1 MNSGSCMTSWP
12 IKVHFRLGHLCCMN
26 RVAHYSGTVA
36 IRRTEKDGGCTF
48 YHNSFRTE
56 HGQLHIKSYFLAG
69 EAGRGGG
76 GSEIIVPVFTLR
88 ILGLKFIKFFCAFL

>member
-26 RVAHYSGTVA
+26 CVAHYSGTVA
-36 IRRTEKDGGCTF
+36 IRCTEKDGGYTF

-69 EAGRGGG
+69 GRGGG
-76 GSEIIVPVFTLR
+76 GRNQRPCIYIAYPRFEVY
-88 ILGLKFIKFFCAFL
+88 

>member
-48 YHNSFRTE
+48 YHSSFRTE
-56 HGQLHIKSYFLAG
+56 HGQLHIKSYIYTFFF
-69 EAGRGGG
+69 GGG
-76 GSEIIVPVFTLR
+76 GREGGAKSASIAYPMFEVY
-88 ILGLKFIKFFCAFL
+88 

>member
-1 MNSGSCMTSWP
+1 MNSGSYMTSWP
-12 IKVHFRLGHLCCMN
+12 IKVHFRLGLLFGMN

-36 IRRTEKDGGCTF
+36 IRRTEKDGGYTF

-69 EAGRGGG
+69 VG
-76 GSEIIVPVFTLR
+76 EISVPVFTLR
-88 ILGLKFIKFFCAFL
+88 ILGLKFIKLFCAFL

>member
-1 MNSGSCMTSWP
+1 MNFSRCMTSWP

-36 IRRTEKDGGCTF
+36 IRRTEKDVGFTF

-56 HGQLHIKSYFLAG
+56 HGQLHIKSYIYTFFF
-69 EAGRGGG
+69 GGG
-76 GSEIIVPVFTLR
+76 GREGGAKSASIAYPMFEVY
-88 ILGLKFIKFFCAFL
+88 

>member
-12 IKVHFRLGHLCCMN
+12 IKVHFRLGLLFCMN

-36 IRRTEKDGGCTF
+36 IRRTEKDDGCTF

-56 HGQLHIKSYFLAG
+56 HGQLHIKSYSFG
-69 EAGRGGG
+69 GGGVGRGGG
-76 GSEIIVPVFTLR
+76 GEISVPVFTLH
-88 ILGLKFIKFFCAFL
+88 ILGLKFIKLFCAFL

>member
-12 IKVHFRLGHLCCMN
+12 IKVHFRLGLLFCMN

-36 IRRTEKDGGCTF
+36 IRRTEKDDGCTF

-56 HGQLHIKSYFLAG
+56 HGQLHIKSYFFF
-69 EAGRGGG
+69 GGG
-76 GSEIIVPVFTLR
+76 GGWGGRRGRNQRPSIYIAYPRFEVY
-88 ILGLKFIKFFCAFL
+88 

>member
-1 MNSGSCMTSWP
+1 MNSGSYMTSWP
-12 IKVHFRLGHLCCMN
+12 IKVHFRLGLLFGMN

-36 IRRTEKDGGCTF
+36 IGRTEKDGGFTF

-69 EAGRGGG
+69 GGG
-76 GSEIIVPVFTLR
+76 EISVPVFTLR
-88 ILGLKFIKFFCAFL
+88 ILGLKFIKLFCAFL

>member
-36 IRRTEKDGGCTF
+36 IRRTEKDGGFTF
-48 YHNSFRTE
+48 YLNSFPTE

-69 EAGRGGG
+69 GGG
-76 GSEIIVPVFTLR
+76 EISVPVFTLR
-88 ILGLKFIKFFCAFL
+88 ILGLKFIKLFCAFL

>member
-12 IKVHFRLGHLCCMN
+12 IKVHFRLGLLFCMN

-36 IRRTEKDGGCTF
+36 IRRTEKDDGCTF

-56 HGQLHIKSYFLAG
+56 HGQLHIKSYFF
-69 EAGRGGG
+69 GGG
-76 GSEIIVPVFTLR
+76 GGGGGGGEISVPLFTLH
-88 ILGLKFIKFFCAFL
+88 ILGLKFIKLFCAFL

>member
-12 IKVHFRLGHLCCMN
+12 IKVHFRLGLLFCMN

-36 IRRTEKDGGCTF
+36 IRRTEKDDGCTF

-56 HGQLHIKSYFLAG
+56 HGQLHIKSYFWG
-69 EAGRGGG
+69 GGVGGG
-76 GSEIIVPVFTLR
+76 GGEISVPVFTLH
-88 ILGLKFIKFFCAFL
+88 ILGLKFIKLFCAFL